1 MTTCSSRQCSRASL
15 RSGAAAPVPD
25 SCCVGHQRHLLIE
38 IRRADRNLAK
48 SAPFKGIFP
57 TTGPQILCPRTEC
70 VALFYLL
77 EPTLMLYGVPRV
89 SQCSPHPSFAYFRR
103 WLRRSLPLP
112 CCGPCDSLLYA
123 IDIGSTGS
131 ESRGLRNG
139 PSRSSSVRVHDPTN
153 ERTVRI
159 VSVLPVA
166 RVVSALLQRCCSA
179 VATALHTLQDQRMS
193 LAKIWNA

>member
-1 MTTCSSRQCSRASL
+1 M
-15 RSGAAAPVPD
+15 PD

-103 WLRRSLPLP
+103 WPRRSLPLP
-112 CCGPCDSLLYA
+112 HRPLPEVPRRCWGQAAVAGAEAKSGETLLVSATLSTIQGTGYREGEKKILLLLLY
-123 IDIGSTGS
+123 IGYT
-131 ESRGLRNG
+131 
-139 PSRSSSVRVHDPTN
+139 
-153 ERTVRI
+153 
-159 VSVLPVA
+159 
-166 RVVSALLQRCCSA
+166 C
-179 VATALHTLQDQRMS
+179 
-193 LAKIWNA
+193 